1 MQKKKRNVNR
11 LKSQFF
17 DSKESLLPNR
27 TQKATSMRNS
37 KELLTPDARKNNQ
50 NKLKSVLEVD
60 EAEDKSSEGSN
71 DEEMTADLG
80 QPMVK
85 TYQDD
90 FYKPRKVERMYSE
103 VDVYGDTPS

>member
-1 MQKKKRNVNR
+1 
-11 LKSQFF
+11 
-17 DSKESLLPNR
+17 
-27 TQKATSMRNS
+27 
-37 KELLTPDARKNNQ
+37 
-50 NKLKSVLEVD
+50 LEVD

-71 DEEMTADLG
+71 DEEVTPDLG

-103 VDVYGDTPS
+103 IDVYGDTPS